1 MRDVARTLKVFQQG
15 FNYSQDGRGNRL
27 VLHLQGCN
35 MHCPWCSNPE
45 GMPVRGALMT
55 EKEWLT
61 ENCCPKGAV
70 RNGSLDRSVCEDC
83 ADIARKES
91 GSHAEITQWKN
102 WQTAAQDP
110 HRCFLTAGA

>member
-70 RNGSLDRSVCEDC
+70 RNGSLDRSVLTVFYGRIRDC
-83 ADIARKES
+83 LPGFIGERIA
-91 GSHAEITQWKN
+91 
-102 WQTAAQDP
+102 QTDGRNVAQ
-110 HRCFLTAGA
+110 LY